1 MSEGNRKRAAALH
14 EEACSIAEPEV
25 ALARYHEVLALD
37 PHRPATLYNIGL
49 IHKYRG
55 EWDESLLFNQRSV
68 ELDPTD
74 ESANWNL
81 AIAATAL
88 RDWQTARAVWKRLKI
103 SLGDGEGP
111 IEADFGQAPV
121 RLNPDTNAEV
131 VWARRIDP
139 VRAKIQNIPYPDS
152 GFRFGDVVLHDGAA
166 VGTREAG
173 GREYPVFNVLELFEP
188 SSVPTYEVEV
198 RVEQDEDATQLA
210 AALQDAHVHNEDW
223 TTSTRILCKQC
234 SEGRVHEQHD
244 HELEREW
251 KDRHLFGIAAIEPD
265 LAKEIIAKWT
275 NPKRWLIRFELK
287 LAPPLKH

>member
-1 MSEGNRKRAAALH
+1 MKVTGRELHRYFTRKRVPSL
-14 EEACSIAEPEV
+14 SQKWRSPGT
-25 ALARYHEVLALD
+25 HEVLALD

-139 VRAKIQNIPYPDS
+139 VRAKIENIPYPDS

-173 GREYPVFNVLELFEP
+173 GREYPGLTCWNC
-188 SSVPTYEVEV
+188 SSLLACRRTRLRCGSSRMRTPLSWLRRFKMRTSITRTGPQALVSYANSAV
-198 RVEQDEDATQLA
+198 RGEC
-210 AALQDAHVHNEDW
+210 
-223 TTSTRILCKQC
+223 TSNTITSW
-234 SEGRVHEQHD
+234 SESGRTA
-244 HELEREW
+244 
-251 KDRHLFGIAAIEPD
+251 HLFGIAAIEPD